1 MATSKNP
8 VSSDSDATLRDLIGE
23 DASAT
28 FESDPNFIGSEAGAH
43 GSSNHVALRD
53 TDDTEDSE
61 EEEDEAFDDDDE
73 DEEAEDE
80 EDEDDDEEEEDDD
93 VDEDEDEDEETDN
106 DVLQMA
112 EPTNVHG
119 PGKHDR
125 ADIEEELEEM
135 EEETGEQDDAESV
148 EETEEEGDDP
158 RVERGIDA
166 ALRMSVLVA
175 VRSEFAANLR
185 CMA

>member
-28 FESDPNFIGSEAGAH
+28 FESDPNFIESEAGAH

-61 EEEDEAFDDDDE
+61 EEEDEAFEDDE
-73 DEEAEDE
+73 DEEAEEE
-80 EDEDDDEEEEDDD
+80 EDEDDDEDEED
-93 VDEDEDEDEETDN
+93 DEDEDEDEETDN
-106 DVLQMA
+106 DVLRMA

-135 EEETGEQDDAESV
+135 EEETGEPDEAESV
-148 EETEEEGDDP
+148 EETEEDDDDP

-166 ALRMSVLVA
+166 ALRMSALVA
-175 VRSEFAANLR
+175 VGSEFAADLR
-185 CMA
+185 GVA